1 MLLTIASKVL
11 SKILLLRTKDSL
23 EERLQDKQ
31 AGFRVKCS
39 CCDHITTLRTIV
51 EQTFEWNF
59 GLYMVF
65 VDFEKAFDSIDRD
78 MLWKTLCYYD
88 VLSKIIK
95 MSQVL
100 Y

>member
-1 MLLTIASKVL
+1 
-11 SKILLLRTKDSL
+11 
-23 EERLQDKQ
+23 
-31 AGFRVKCS
+31 
-39 CCDHITTLRTIV
+39 
-51 EQTFEWNF
+51 
-59 GLYMVF
+59 MVF

-100 Y
+100 YEGFQARVIHEGTMT